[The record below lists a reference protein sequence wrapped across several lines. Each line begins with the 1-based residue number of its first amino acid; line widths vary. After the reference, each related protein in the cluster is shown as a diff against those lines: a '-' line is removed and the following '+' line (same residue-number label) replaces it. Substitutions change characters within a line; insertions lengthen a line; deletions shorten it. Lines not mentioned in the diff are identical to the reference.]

1 MPSDPHRPKLL
12 LGLPAHTVALLIL
25 FFAALDGWATI
36 QMLAAGHGTEL
47 NPLMAWLLGRSPALF
62 LCLKLLL
69 TALCVNWIVR
79 RERHPY
85 ARVAAIVALAIYV
98 PIVGLHIANPFA
110 LAGA

>member
-1 MPSDPHRPKLL
+1 MSSESSRPKLL
-12 LGLPAHTVALLIL
+12 AGLSAHTVALLIL

-47 NPLMAWLLGRSPALF
+47 NPLMAWLVTRSPALF
-62 LCLKLLL
+62 LCSKLLL
-69 TALCVNWIVR
+69 TAFCVRWIVR

-85 ARVAAIVALAIYV
+85 ARIAAIVALAIYV